1 MGGEGVRSQHST
13 KSKDLVT
20 DGYPFYAGSFLFSQ
34 KFKVKPSGKVFL
46 KFENFNAIVAK
57 VTVNKKE
64 AGLVFLP
71 PYQIEVT
78 EFLKKGENLLEI
90 EITNSL
96 RNLLGPHHHQ
106 KAELL
111 SVGPYS
117 FSNEK
122 NWTDSYSFI
131 PFGLGKIKL
140 IIEER
145 NENNKRKSGKVRKYL

>member
-1 MGGEGVRSQHST
+1 MLIILSHKESGILPGHFIRS
-13 KSKDLVT
+13 K
-20 DGYPFYAGSFLFSQ
+20 
-34 KFKVKPSGKVFL
+34 L
-46 KFENFNAIVAK
+46 KKQK

-64 AGLVFLP
+64 IGLVFLP

-78 EFLKKGENLLEI
+78 KFLKDGENLLEI

-111 SVGPYS
+111 SVVPES
-117 FSNEK
+117 FSDEE

-131 PFGLGKIKL
+131 PFGLGKVKL
-140 IIEER
+140 IMEEER
-145 NENNKRKSGKVRKYL
+145 RK